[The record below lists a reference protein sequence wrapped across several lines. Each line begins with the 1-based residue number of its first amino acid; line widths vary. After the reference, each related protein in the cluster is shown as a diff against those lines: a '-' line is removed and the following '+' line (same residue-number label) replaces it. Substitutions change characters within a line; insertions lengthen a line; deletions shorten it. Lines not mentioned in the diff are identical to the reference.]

1 MKSLRAA
8 RIQAR
13 PLDDVALQFMA
24 LGIRKADNAPRHG
37 LEIVASPSGLHD
49 SPGGVAVRTQQ
60 KMARLMRH
68 HGPQD
73 KLRRNIRTPRDLLD
87 PIEKKTGT
95 PAATSFRWNRREP
108 ERIARRGGFY
118 RHRRGKNV
126 HQQILRSERALA
138 IGIENKFV
146 RARRTINPPRID
158 PALVED
164 RRGLFL
170 SSP

>member
-1 MKSLRAA
+1 MDAVSAA
-8 RIQAR
+8 RVQAR
-13 PLDDVALQFMA
+13 SLGDVALQLVA
-24 LGIRKADNAPRHG
+24 LGIRKADNAPCHG
-37 LEIVASPSGLHD
+37 LDIVATPDRLHD
-49 SPGGVAVRTQQ
+49 SPGGVAIRTQQ
-60 KMARLMRH
+60 KVPRFVRH

-73 KLRRNIRTPRDLLD
+73 KLRRNIRTPGDLLD
-87 PIEKKTGT
+87 PIEEQAGT
-95 PAATSFRWNRREP
+95 PAAISFRWNRREP

-126 HQQILRSERALA
+126 HQQIFRSERALA

-170 SSP
+170 SFP